1 MSKEIRQ
8 MIDKIKSFNQ
18 FINESL
24 TADDY
29 INQLNSNE
37 YLKLTKKLFNDIEDE
52 GWLEQLE
59 EFYNKKFDVNNFKYM
74 MLKLT
79 DNDKQGLINFDDDT
93 IEKFNDFDIKL
104 KSMDKYPYNK
114 LDLIDYDNGIVFIVK
129 LDV

>member
-8 MIDKIKSFNQ
+8 MIDKVRLFNK

-24 TADDY
+24 TVDDY

-79 DNDKQGLINFDDDT
+79 NNDKQGLINFDDDT

-104 KSMDKYPYNK
+104 KSRDKYPYNK